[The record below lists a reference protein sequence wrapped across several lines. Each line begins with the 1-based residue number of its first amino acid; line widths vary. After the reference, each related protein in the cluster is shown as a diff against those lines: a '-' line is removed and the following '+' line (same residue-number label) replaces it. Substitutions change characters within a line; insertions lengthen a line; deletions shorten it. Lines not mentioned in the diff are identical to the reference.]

1 MFPVLNQVFEVVFRV
16 VKVFHQALK
25 KLNIESLFLLVAFL
39 KILVFEKIRITLD
52 LSDRRYTQFFDIL

>member
-39 KILVFEKIRITLD
+39 KILVFEKIRKTLD
-52 LSDRRYTQFFDIL
+52 LSDRRYT